1 MGEAQL
7 LEGILAQTRFQ
18 NFPAVA
24 FRQNH
29 PAGTRNTA
37 AGGEKEA
44 VSIAFFEPFD
54 VAGIALS
61 ISSSGFIYV
70 KTTT

>member
-29 PAGTRNTA
+29 PAGAGKAA

-44 VSIAFFEPFD
+44 VSIAF
-54 VAGIALS
+54 
-61 ISSSGFIYV
+61 
-70 KTTT
+70 

>member
-44 VSIAFFEPFD
+44 VSIAFFFSFD
-54 VAGIALS
+54 VGGDRVVNLFERFYIR
-61 ISSSGFIYV
+61 
-70 KTTT
+70 